1 MKKKKLL
8 AILTAGAMVFAMTAC
23 GGETA
28 GDTQTSGEPGTEVA
42 SEEAPTETQ
51 TPAET
56 QAPETTEPVE
66 EQGSVSI
73 DFEDGLFGFAGIDKV
88 VNPSSDDCV
97 LELGSFNGSQA
108 LKVTS
113 TQNKAV
119 YVAIQAD
126 ALLGDAIAN
135 LNTVEMSIGIE
146 NPDGTFQSASGNIY
160 GIVGENNDQTSE
172 AWAVYLESVNPKTV
186 SYTVP
191 DGYSFGAGNYI
202 VVSLE
207 TDTGKDNGATPA
219 VMYIDNIAF
228 KDASGNVLTA
238 DTSAEFVVAD
248 TGEDRSN
255 LFAISGAVEVPG
267 FSVSGDGWAQNGIDL
282 DEASIA
288 ALQPGSVIEI
298 SYSSES
304 GNMWLVFPG
313 SAAGW
318 MRIGVG
324 DCDGSGQGYAY
335 VNGSKNIA
343 QIDYDTI
350 AKYLGEDV
358 SAWGT
363 TLQCESDSAWEV
375 YSVKIGQKSQNLVLS
390 GGVELEGFN
399 VSGDGWAQNGIDM
412 TEDFLAA
419 LVPGSAIEIEYKSET
434 GEIWLVFPGS
444 AAGWMRIGV
453 GDFDGSGQG
462 YGVYD
467 GSKCYITYE
476 TIAQYLGEDVS
487 AWGTTLQCE
496 ATSAWE
502 VYSVKVGKASEMVA
516 NNRQVEI
523 PGFSVS
529 GDGWAQNGVELDEA
543 SLAALQPGCVI
554 NITYASETGEIW
566 LVFPGSA
573 AGWMRIGVGDYD
585 GSGQGYAVCDGT
597 HAQITY
603 DTIAQYLGEDV
614 SAWGTTLQCEA
625 TSAWEV
631 YSVTI
636 GQQ

>member
-1 MKKKKLL
+1 MRKEKLL
-8 AILTAGAMVFAMTAC
+8 AILAAGTMVLSMTAC
-23 GGETA
+23 GGEAT
-28 GDTQTSGEPGTEVA
+28 GDTQTSADPGTEVSTE
-42 SEEAPTETQ
+42 SEA
-51 TPAET
+51 PAET
-56 QAPETTEPVE
+56 QTEESETPEEPVAE
-66 EQGSVSI
+66 EGPVSV
-73 DFEDGLFGFAGIDKV
+73 DFEDGLFGFAGVDKT
-88 VNPSSDDCV
+88 VNPSSDDATIEV
-97 LELGSFNGSQA
+97 ASYNGSQA

-113 TQNKAV
+113 TQGKAV

-126 ALLGDAIAN
+126 AMLGDSISS
-135 LNTVEMSIGIE
+135 LSTVEMSIGIE

-160 GIVGENNDQTSE
+160 GLVGENNDQTSE
-172 AWAVYLESVNPKTV
+172 AWSVYLETANPKTV

-191 DGYSFGAGNYI
+191 DGYTFGAGNYI

-238 DTSAEFVVAD
+238 DTSAEFVAAS
-248 TGEDRSN
+248 TGDDRSN
-255 LFAISGAVEVPG
+255 LFAISGAVDVPG
-267 FSVSGDGWAQNGIDL
+267 FSVSGDGWSQAGIDL
-282 DEASIA
+282 DEASLA

-313 SAAGW
+313 AEAGW
-318 MRIGVG
+318 MRVGVG
-324 DCDGSGQGYAY
+324 DCDGSGQGYSY
-335 VNGSKNIA
+335 YNGSKNIA
-343 QIDYDTI
+343 QVDYDTI
-350 AKYLGEDV
+350 AQYLGDDV
-358 SAWGT
+358 SKWGT
-363 TLQCESDSAWEV
+363 TLQCESDSAFEV
-375 YSVKIGQKSQNLVLS
+375 YSVKIGQKAQNLVVN

-399 VSGDGWAQNGIDM
+399 VSGDGWAQNGVDM
-412 TEDFLAA
+412 TEDFIAA
-419 LVPGSAIEIEYKSET
+419 LVPGSAIEISYTSET

-444 AAGWMRIGV
+444 EAGWMRIGV

-462 YGVYD
+462 YGVFD

-476 TIAQYLGEDVS
+476 TIAQYLGEDTS
-487 AWGTTLQCE
+487 KWGTTLQCE

-529 GDGWAQNGVELDEA
+529 GDGWAQNGVDLDEA

-554 NITYASETGEIW
+554 NINYTSETGEIW
-566 LVFPGSA
+566 LVFPGSE
-573 AGWMRIGVGDYD
+573 AGWMRIGVGDFD
-585 GSGQGYAVCDGT
+585 GSGQGYAAYDGS

-603 DTIAQYLGEDV
+603 DTIAQYLGEDT
-614 SAWGTTLQCEA
+614 SKWGTTLQCEA